1 MISFSDY
8 QKYWVE
14 VYPMTKD
21 GYVDFSRQIKNGWYL
36 YKGNSQWMKS
46 SIKSDMSE
54 KFSEK
59 VQVIVKS
66 ICGGDTVE
74 EPFSDKKII
83 RVIED

>member
-1 MISFSDY
+1 MISFSSY
-8 QKYWVE
+8 KKYWVE

-21 GYVDFSRQIKNGWYL
+21 GYVDFSRQLKNGWYL

-46 SIKSDMSE
+46 SIESSMSR

-66 ICGGDTVE
+66 TSCGDSVE
-74 EPFSDKKII
+74 EPFDDRKII
-83 RVIED
+83 AVIED